1 MVVSALSCYFPP
13 AFPGTERTRPFRDLL
28 LPQRHRLGVLVLGVS
43 VPVAVL
49 VVVAVALGLGG
60 GGGGGRGG
68 GGRLPVVA
76 VDDVHGRVFGFQ
88 LGHPLPPVLLAA
100 LLQGGK
106 PGI

>member
-1 MVVSALSCYFPP
+1 MVVSALSCYFLP

-28 LPQRHRLGVLVLGVS
+28 LPQRHRLGVLVLGVA
-43 VPVAVL
+43 VAVAVL

-60 GGGGGRGG
+60 GGGGRG
-68 GGRLPVVA
+68 GGRLSVVA
-76 VDDVHGRVFGFQ
+76 VDYVHGRVFGFQ